1 MINYPY
7 IRLLITYLNS
17 KKKERIS
24 IYDQS
29 ILRFRA
35 GLFDID
41 PYLEINNGRYHTLG
55 DIGRFNHGFLTGFYK
70 KSRENNLIFTVA
82 GATAKYRHRIPFGMK
97 FEMRTKI
104 VFTDDKWVYYLT
116 DFHSENRLRSSILA
130 RTGTVKN
137 GKLLST
143 KEASKYFDLNIPS
156 YDIPDWISL
165 WIKSDEK
172 FPGFQK

>member
-17 KKKERIS
+17 KKKQRIG

-41 PYLEINNGRYHTLG
+41 PYLEVNNGRYHTLG

-82 GATAKYRHRIPFGMK
+82 GSTAKYRHRIPVGTN

-104 VFTDDKWVYYLT
+104 VLTDDKLVYYLT
-116 DFHSENRLRSSILA
+116 DFYSKNRLSSSILA
-130 RTGTVKN
+130 TAGLSLSAFTLSRYVKIT
-137 GKLLST
+137 ST
-143 KEASKYFDLNIPS
+143 
-156 YDIPDWISL
+156 
-165 WIKSDEK
+165 
-172 FPGFQK
+172 